1 MADIKSGEIKPKGR
15 GGRRPGAGRPKGAAN
30 KITEDIRAVLRT
42 AAAIAGDHLAAS
54 GEIEATHENGD
65 TVRGELAYL
74 VNMALREPR
83 AFAPVWAKGVP
94 VAVEGSLAGNITIQV
109 VTGVPRDPVDGEPSP
124 T

>member
-1 MADIKSGEIKPKGR
+1 MECTSACGTAL
-15 GGRRPGAGRPKGAAN
+15 RPWTMSVISRSDRH
-30 KITEDIRAVLRT
+30 T
-42 AAAIAGDHLAAS
+42 
-54 GEIEATHENGD
+54 ENGD